1 MNMKLIYHALYAALL
16 CLSLSATAQNK
27 PKNIVFIFADDLGY
41 MDVGF
46 NGAKFAETPNLDK
59 LSRNGMV
66 FNNAYAG
73 AGNCAPSRACL
84 ISGNYTPRHGVYA
97 VGSTTRGPKKEMKV
111 VPIPNTADLKPAF
124 VTMAESLKA
133 AGYKTGIF
141 GKWHLGKSKETSPL
155 AQGFDVYF
163 DSREENPNKL
173 WNIPDDPKGTF
184 SNTRA
189 ALSFIKENKD
199 KPFFVYMSH
208 HAIHGGLEAR
218 PETIKKFEQKN
229 PKATKQE
236 VLYAGCTYDMDAS
249 VGMIMDVLKEQGL
262 DKNTLVVFTSD
273 NGAMQKVSQEPLRC
287 NKGSYYEGGIKEP
300 FFAYL
305 PGYIKPGVNQTPII
319 NLDLYPTFC
328 EIAKAKAPGTID
340 GESLLPIFDGRST
353 TTKRKSIFWHFP
365 GYLDKPGFRGRDS
378 IFRTRP
384 VSAMRQGD
392 WKILLYHEEW
402 ILDGGLKNI
411 NTNHAVE
418 LYNLKA
424 DGGERNDLAGK
435 ETAKRDQM
443 VKDLLVWMKA
453 VDAKLPHKIDAAH
466 QLSSDDGGED
476 EN

>member
-1 MNMKLIYHALYAALL
+1 MKLKFRPLFVALL
-16 CLSLSATAQNK
+16 CFSLSAIAQNK

-41 MDVGF
+41 MDVGY
-46 NGAKFAETPNLDK
+46 NGAKFAETPNIDRLASQG
-59 LSRNGMV
+59 LI

-84 ISGNYTPRHGVYA
+84 LSGNYTPRHGVYA
-97 VGSTTRGPKKEMKV
+97 VGSTTRGPKNEMKV
-111 VPIPNTADLKPAF
+111 VPIPNTADLNPSF

-141 GKWHLGKSKETSPL
+141 GKWHLGKTKETNPL

-173 WNIPDDPKGTF
+173 WGIPEDPKGTF

-199 KPFFVYMSH
+199 KPFFVYMAH

-218 PETIKKFEQKN
+218 PETIKKFEKKN
-229 PKATKQE
+229 PKASKQE

-249 VGMIMDVLKEQGL
+249 IGMIMDELKAQGL
-262 DKNTLVVFTSD
+262 DKNTLVVFSSD
-273 NGAMQKVSQEPLRC
+273 NGAMQRISQEPLRC

-305 PGYIKPGVNQTPII
+305 PGYIKPGINETPII
-319 NLDLYPTFC
+319 NIDLYPTFC
-328 EIAKAKAPGTID
+328 EVAKAKTPATLD
-340 GESLLPIFDGRST
+340 GESILPLFDGRRA
-353 TTKRKSIFWHFP
+353 TTKRKSIYWHFP

-384 VSAMRQGD
+384 VTAMRQGD

-402 ILDGGLKNI
+402 VLDGGFKNI
-411 NTNHAVE
+411 NNNRSVE
-418 LYNLKA
+418 LYNLKT
-424 DGGERNDLAGK
+424 DGGERNDLAAK
-435 ETAKRDQM
+435 EPEKRDQM
-443 VKDLLVWMKA
+443 VKDLLAWMKS

-466 QLSSDDGGED
+466 QLSSSDGGED